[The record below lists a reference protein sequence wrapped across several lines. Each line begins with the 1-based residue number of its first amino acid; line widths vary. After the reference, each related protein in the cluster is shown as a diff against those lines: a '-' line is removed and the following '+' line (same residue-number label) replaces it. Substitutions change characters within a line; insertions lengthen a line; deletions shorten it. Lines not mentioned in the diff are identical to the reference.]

1 VSALKVVRY
10 WEPQVETAPKK
21 VIERLQL
28 KRLKHMIDY
37 VYWKSPFYGR
47 RFREMGLHPS
57 DVNSLDDIRKFPF
70 TTKDDLRRHGYPY
83 GGEFLCVPKEEVV
96 CWHMSSGTT
105 GVPILGGYTRHDYDV
120 WMNLVARCYVT
131 AGVGPGD
138 VVMNLYGYGLFTGG
152 LGLHESAFLVG
163 ATVIP
168 WGTGRTQALIK
179 SLIDFKATVMTGTPS
194 YQYYIASLV
203 KEMGIDVERDLHLRV
218 TMPGAEM
225 WTEEMRRRIE
235 EWLGLKAKGGGA
247 RDIYGATELCGPG
260 AGQECVYEKG
270 FHFWIDHFLL
280 EIIDPKTGES
290 VEPGEEGEMVFT
302 SLVREATPLVRYR
315 LGDITVLDD
324 EPCECGRVA
333 FPRCRRVRART
344 DDVIH
349 YKGVKI
355 MPSAIQEII
364 LRHKE
369 ILEYQVVIDKSKL
382 PYEFVVKL
390 EVPTTQRS
398 STLVERVLSEFKNSL
413 FIEPK
418 IEIVEPGSLP
428 RFEGKSKRVIVKE

>member
-1 VSALKVVRY
+1 VSALKAVRY

-280 EIIDPKTGES
+280 EIIDPKTGEP

-355 MPSAIQEII
+355 VPSAIQEII

>member
-1 VSALKVVRY
+1 VSALKDVRY

-21 VIERLQL
+21 VIEKLQL

-47 RFREMGLHPS
+47 KFREMGLHPS
-57 DVNSLDDIRKFPF
+57 DVNSLEDIRKFPF
-70 TTKDDLRRHGYPY
+70 TTKDDLRRHGYPH
-83 GGEFLCVPKEEVV
+83 GGEFLCVPRDEVV

-105 GVPILGGYTRHDYDV
+105 GVPILGGYTRRDYDT
-120 WMNLVARCYVT
+120 WMNLMARCYVT
-131 AGVGPGD
+131 AGVRPGD
-138 VVMNLYGYGLFTGG
+138 VIMNIYSYGLFTGG
-152 LGLHESAFLVG
+152 LGFHESAFLIG

-203 KEMGIDVERDLHLRV
+203 KEMSIDVERDLHLRI

-225 WTEEMRRRIE
+225 WTEEMRKRIE

-280 EIIDPKTGES
+280 EIIDPKTGEP

-302 SLVREATPLVRYR
+302 SLVKEATPLVRYR

-333 FPRCRRVRART
+333 FPRCLRVRARA

-355 MPSAIQEII
+355 MPSTIQEII

-382 PYEFVVKL
+382 PYDFVVKL
-390 EVPTTQRS
+390 EVLSDERS
-398 STLVERVLSEFKNSL
+398 PALVERILNEFKNNL

-428 RFEGKSKRVIVKE
+428 RFEGKSKRVVVKE

>member
-1 VSALKVVRY
+1 MKAVRY

-280 EIIDPKTGES
+280 EIIDPKTGEP

>member
-1 VSALKVVRY
+1 VSALKAVRY

-280 EIIDPKTGES
+280 EIIDPKTGEP

>member
-280 EIIDPKTGES
+280 EIIDPKTGEP

-324 EPCECGRVA
+324 EPCECGRAA

-398 STLVERVLSEFKNSL
+398 STLVERVLSEFKNNL
-413 FIEPK
+413 FIEPR
-418 IEIVEPGSLP
+418 IEMVEPGSLP

>member
-1 VSALKVVRY
+1 MKAVRY

-280 EIIDPKTGES
+280 EIIDPKTGEP

-355 MPSAIQEII
+355 VPSAIQEII

>member
-1 VSALKVVRY
+1 MKVVRY

-280 EIIDPKTGES
+280 EIIDPKTGEP

>member
-1 VSALKVVRY
+1 VFALKEVRY

-21 VIERLQL
+21 VIKKLQL
-28 KRLKHMIDY
+28 KRLKHMIDH
-37 VYWKSPFYGR
+37 VYWRSPFYGR
-47 RFREMGLHPS
+47 KFREMGLHPS
-57 DVNSLDDIRKFPF
+57 DVNSLEDIRRFPF
-70 TTKDDLRRHGYPY
+70 TTKDDLRRHGYPH

-105 GVPILGGYTRHDYDV
+105 GVPILGGYTRRDYDT

-138 VVMNLYGYGLFTGG
+138 VIMNLYGYGLFTGG

-203 KEMGIDVERDLHLRV
+203 KDMGIDVEKDLHLRI

-225 WTEEMRRRIE
+225 WTEEMRKRIE

-260 AGQECVYEKG
+260 AGQECVYEEG

-280 EIIDPKTGES
+280 EIIDPKTGEP

-302 SLVREATPLVRYR
+302 TLVKEATPLVRYR
-315 LGDITVLDD
+315 LGDVTVLDD

-333 FPRCRRVRART
+333 FPRCLRVRART

-382 PYEFVVKL
+382 PYEFIVRL

-398 STLVERVLSEFKNSL
+398 PALVERILSEFKNNL

-418 IEIVEPGSLP
+418 IEVVEPGSLP

>member
-1 VSALKVVRY
+1 
-10 WEPQVETAPKK
+10 
-21 VIERLQL
+21 
-28 KRLKHMIDY
+28 
-37 VYWKSPFYGR
+37 
-47 RFREMGLHPS
+47 
-57 DVNSLDDIRKFPF
+57 
-70 TTKDDLRRHGYPY
+70 
-83 GGEFLCVPKEEVV
+83 
-96 CWHMSSGTT
+96 MSSGTT
-105 GVPILGGYTRHDYDV
+105 GVPILGGYTRRDYDT

-138 VVMNLYGYGLFTGG
+138 VIMNLYGYGLFTGG

-203 KEMGIDVERDLHLRV
+203 KDMGIDVEKDLHLRI

-225 WTEEMRRRIE
+225 WTEEMRKRIE

-260 AGQECVYEKG
+260 AGQECVYEEG

-280 EIIDPKTGES
+280 EIIDPKTGEP

-302 SLVREATPLVRYR
+302 TLVKEATPLVRYR
-315 LGDITVLDD
+315 LGDVTVLDD

-333 FPRCRRVRART
+333 FPRCLRVRART

-382 PYEFVVKL
+382 PYEFIVRL

-398 STLVERVLSEFKNSL
+398 PALVERILSEFKNNL

-418 IEIVEPGSLP
+418 IEVVEPGSLP

>member
-1 VSALKVVRY
+1 MKAVRY

-280 EIIDPKTGES
+280 EIIDPKTGEP

-333 FPRCRRVRART
+333 FPRCRRIRART

-390 EVPTTQRS
+390 EVPATQRS

>member
-1 VSALKVVRY
+1 LKAVRY

-280 EIIDPKTGES
+280 EIIDPKTGEP

>member
-1 VSALKVVRY
+1 LKDVRY

-21 VIERLQL
+21 VIHKLQL

-47 RFREMGLHPS
+47 KFREMGLHPS
-57 DVNSLDDIRKFPF
+57 DVNSLEDIRKFPF
-70 TTKDDLRRHGYPY
+70 TTKDDLRRRGYPH
-83 GGEFLCVPKEEVV
+83 GGEFLCVPREEVV

-105 GVPILGGYTRHDYDV
+105 GVPILSGYTRRDYDT
-120 WMNLVARCYVT
+120 WMNLMARCYVA

-138 VVMNLYGYGLFTGG
+138 VIMNIYSYGLFTGG
-152 LGLHESAFLVG
+152 LGFHESAFLVG

-203 KEMGIDVERDLHLRV
+203 KEMGIDVEKDLHLRI

-225 WTEEMRRRIE
+225 WTEEMRKRIE

-260 AGQECVYEKG
+260 AGQECIYEKG

-280 EIIDPKTGES
+280 EIIDPKTGEP

-302 SLVREATPLVRYR
+302 SLVKEATPLVRYR

-333 FPRCRRVRART
+333 FPRCLRVRART
-344 DDVIH
+344 DDVIY

-355 MPSAIQEII
+355 MPSIIQEII

-369 ILEYQVVIDKSKL
+369 VLEYQVVIDKSKL
-382 PYEFVVKL
+382 PYEFVVRL
-390 EVPTTQRS
+390 EVPRAEQS
-398 STLVERVLSEFKNSL
+398 SALIGRILNEFKNNL

-418 IEIVEPGSLP
+418 VEIVEPGSLP
-428 RFEGKSKRVIVKE
+428 RFEGKSKRVVVKE